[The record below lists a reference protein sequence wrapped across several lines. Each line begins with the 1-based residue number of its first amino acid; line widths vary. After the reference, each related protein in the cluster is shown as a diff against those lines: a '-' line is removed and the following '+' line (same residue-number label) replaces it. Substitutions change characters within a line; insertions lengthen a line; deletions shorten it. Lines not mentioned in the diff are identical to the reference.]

1 MSMSR
6 GWARHRAAAAVLTI
20 GMSAVAAAVPWSQPA
35 SAQLA
40 PGWHLLVYTV
50 NDSTSDLPL
59 GTDIDEMVAASRSGV
74 SFTVYIDSSEATWS
88 TSQAVENTGDA
99 VVVEIAGGTA
109 TVVQQLGEVDSGSPD
124 TLAWFIA
131 DTLSRHQTEKVGLV
145 IWDHGLGWR
154 GIAFDEDVTADG
166 ATRRVSYIDAAEL
179 GHAME
184 TGLAAAGRDAFD
196 ILTLDACLMATYEI
210 VSETAGAARYLISSE
225 ELVPGLGLNY
235 EAFSSF
241 ATAPDADVISQFDA
255 IADGFVADIRDE
267 APSQADMTT
276 LSLIDLAQAPLLD
289 QAMAAFTQ
297 AATADVAA
305 NGPAYL
311 AAAGA
316 GWQYGTSG
324 GFWPGFLDLGEFLG
338 GLDGVGP
345 DAVAARDAL
354 LGTLDAAV
362 LAQIGSP
369 TYADATGMT
378 VYFPIEPRDYNASYE
393 QQPTSQ
399 AWRPFL
405 SAFYDAQ
412 AQVVLTSDI
421 GFTADSISV
430 SQPSDAPDGWYVFD
444 APVTANFT
452 GTVELLAARP
462 DSAGNLAFF
471 ELDSGTVQDGRATVA
486 LLPTLTT
493 ISDGVNS
500 AVPFTRYVS
509 TPTGSHG
516 YSEFTLQRADGSIAN
531 LNWDRTV
538 DAASGPFTILDPAG
552 TVVGYAPQPGDLAY
566 PIVMVQRPGTPPAR
580 EATAPALD
588 LSTPWTVT
596 DVPIPDGQPVYV
608 QLRLTD
614 AAGTVVD
621 SLDGYLTVGQ

>member
-1 MSMSR
+1 MPMSR
-6 GWARHRAAAAVLTI
+6 GWAAAAVLATAVS
-20 GMSAVAAAVPWSQPA
+20 GVAASLPWSPRA
-35 SAQLA
+35 EAQLA
-40 PGWHLLVYTV
+40 PGWHTLVYTV
-50 NDSTSDLPL
+50 NDSSSDLPL
-59 GTDIDEMVAASRSGV
+59 GTDIDEMVTASRSGAT
-74 SFTVYIDSSEATWS
+74 FTVYIDSSEATWS
-88 TSQAVENTGDA
+88 TSQAVQNTGDA
-99 VVVEIAGGTA
+99 IVVEIAGGTA

-131 DTLSRHQTEKVGLV
+131 DSLGRHPAQRIGLV

-154 GIAFDEDVTADG
+154 GIAFDEDVTNDG
-166 ATRRVSYIDAAEL
+166 PTRNTTYIDAAEL

-184 TGLAAAGRDAFD
+184 TGLAAAGRDKFD
-196 ILTLDACLMATYEI
+196 LLTLDACLMATYEI
-210 VSETAGAARYLISSE
+210 VSEVAGGARHLISSE
-225 ELVPGLGLNY
+225 ELVPGLGLDY
-235 EAFSSF
+235 ESFSVF
-241 ATAPDADVISQFDA
+241 ASAPDADIVSTFGA
-255 IADGFVADIRDE
+255 LADGFLADIREE

-276 LSLIDLAQAPLLD
+276 LSLIDLG
-289 QAMAAFTQ
+289 Q
-297 AATADVAA
+297 AAALGGALTSFSTAAAADVGA
-305 NGPAYL
+305 NPATYL

-324 GFWPGFLDLGEFLG
+324 GFWPGFLDLGEFLH
-338 GLDGVGP
+338 GLDGIGP
-345 DAVAARDAL
+345 QALAARDAL
-354 LGTLDAAV
+354 LATLDAAV
-362 LAQIGSP
+362 LAQVGSP
-369 TYADATGMT
+369 TYAEATGMT
-378 VYFPIEPRDYNASYE
+378 VYFPIEPRDYHASYE

-412 AQVVLTSDI
+412 AQVVLDSDI
-421 GFTADSISV
+421 GFTAESISV
-430 SQPSDAPDGWYVFD
+430 SRPTGAPEGWYLLD

-462 DSAGNLAFF
+462 DSAGTLTFF
-471 ELDSGTVQDGRATVA
+471 ELDSGTVQGGRAAVT

-500 AVPFTRYVS
+500 AVPFTRYVTTAS
-509 TPTGSHG
+509 GSHG
-516 YSEFTLQRADGSIAN
+516 YSEFTLQRADGTIAN

-538 DAASGPFTILDPAG
+538 DAASGPFTILDPVG
-552 TVVGYAPQPGDLAY
+552 TVVGYAPQPGDMAY
-566 PIVMVQRPGTPPAR
+566 PIVMIQRPGAAPVR
-580 EATAPALD
+580 EATTPALD
-588 LSTPWTVT
+588 LSRPWTVT